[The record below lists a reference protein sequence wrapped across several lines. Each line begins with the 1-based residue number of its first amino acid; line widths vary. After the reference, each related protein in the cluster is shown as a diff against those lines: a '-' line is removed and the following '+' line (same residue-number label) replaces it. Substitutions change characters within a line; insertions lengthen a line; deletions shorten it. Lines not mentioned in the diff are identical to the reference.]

1 MVSSP
6 GGYDPAMTAN
16 PAEPLIDPDHPGPS
30 PHPTEDPG
38 QPAHDPHGDPVPPPK
53 P

>member
-1 MVSSP
+1 
-6 GGYDPAMTAN
+6 MTST
-16 PAEPLIDPDHPGPS
+16 PISPLIDPDHPGPS
-30 PHPTEDPG
+30 IDPEENPG